1 MCALEKVWVC
11 VCSASFFISHTHTH
25 SHTCLPYE
33 YKVSVCAHIHMRA
46 SRSAT
51 GVPKALLGHKVAKQ
65 KSRPTIPVVI
75 PEGYK
80 ALMTRCWSH
89 RPEDRCV
96 CVRACAFF
104 VNVRHALE
112 MPPRRSLDQVLEPQA
127 RGQAACAGKG
137 AKQICCGCHPRAWVE
152 SEHGWVQNSS
162 WQSVIVF
169 KSKILVI

>member
-96 CVRACAFF
+96 CACMCVLCQCQACTGDAST
-104 VNVRHALE
+104 ALI
-112 MPPRRSLDQVLEPQA
+112 RSGA
-127 RGQAACAGKG
+127 GATGQRTGSMCRKG
-137 AKQICCGCHPRAWVE
+137 SKADLLWLSP
-152 SEHGWVQNSS
+152 SS
-162 WQSVIVF
+162 MG
-169 KSKILVI
+169 